1 MRTLKLTHEQIA
13 LVQQALGI
21 AEKKFCDIHEDI
33 IKNTVT
39 VRGVD
44 SPSLKS
50 KENDLY
56 FKESLKF
63 CDLNIAIEQGKMDV

>member
-13 LVQQALGI
+13 IVQQALGI
-21 AEKKFCDIHEDI
+21 AEKKFSDIHEDI

-44 SPSLKS
+44 SQSLKS
-50 KENDLY
+50 KQHDIY
-56 FKESLKF
+56 FNESVKF
-63 CDLNIAIEQGKMDV
+63 CDINLAIEDRSFDV